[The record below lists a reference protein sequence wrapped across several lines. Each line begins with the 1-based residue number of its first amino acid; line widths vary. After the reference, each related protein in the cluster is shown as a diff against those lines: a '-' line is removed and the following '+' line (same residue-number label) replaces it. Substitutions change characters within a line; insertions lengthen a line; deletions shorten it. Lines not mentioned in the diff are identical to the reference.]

1 MLIPSLTKN
10 PSRIYIAQCLF
21 FLLAL
26 GTVFSLAS
34 PYFFSLGNLN
44 NILTATAVIG
54 LIAIGATFVIASGAI
69 DLSSAAVMALCGTV
83 CAWGLQKGG
92 WPPAF
97 AILFSLGLGGFCGF
111 LSGFLINVTR
121 APSFIVTLGMLSIV
135 RAAAYIISK
144 GMPIYGL
151 PSDVIEAGQGQI
163 FGVSVPVFLLLLGAL
178 VGAVLLAKTR
188 FGAHTLILGDNAF
201 AAGGMGIWTE
211 RLRLKIFALAGVYS
225 GLAGIVFMMR
235 TNAGDPTAGQ
245 NYELIG
251 ITAAI
256 LGGANLFGG
265 RASIVGTCL
274 GFLCLGVLQ
283 NGLNLLAVSTYYQ
296 ILFVGLVLLAAAFL
310 SRVRGR
316 E

>member
-1 MLIPSLTKN
+1 MLMRSFTQN
-10 PSRIYIAQCLF
+10 PSRIYLAQCLF

-26 GTVFSLAS
+26 GVVFSLAS
-34 PYFFSLGNLN
+34 PYFLSFGNLN

-54 LIAIGATFVIASGAI
+54 LIAIGATFVIAAGAI
-69 DLSSAAVMALCGTV
+69 DLSSAAIMALCGTV

-92 WPPAF
+92 WPPGV
-97 AILFSLGLGGFCGF
+97 AILLSVGLGGFCGF
-111 LSGFLINVTR
+111 LSGVLINVTR

-151 PSDVIEAGQGQI
+151 PSDVIDAGQGGMMGI
-163 FGVSVPVFLLLLGAL
+163 PVPVLILLIGALLGGL
-178 VGAVLLAKTR
+178 ILAKTR
-188 FGAHTLILGDNAF
+188 FGQHTLILGDNPF
-201 AAGGMGIWTE
+201 AAAGMGIWTK
-211 RLRLKIFALAGVYS
+211 RLRLKIFALAGIYS
-225 GLAGIVFMMR
+225 GLAGIVFMLR

-265 RASIVGTCL
+265 RASILGTCL

-310 SRVRGR
+310 SRVGGK